1 MQNIIIVELG
11 HKNEFIYF
19 YLSETIVAAEEEE
32 LWQELVMAE
41 VGGLLDR
48 NGKLV
53 PSLSLYRFVDLM
65 KILEILNVDLDMLD
79 METMNVALE
88 SLV

>member
-1 MQNIIIVELG
+1 MYWTRQL
-11 HKNEFIYF
+11 
-19 YLSETIVAAEEEE
+19 LSPLRETIVAAEEEE

>member
-1 MQNIIIVELG
+1 M
-11 HKNEFIYF
+11 
-19 YLSETIVAAEEEE
+19 AAEEEE